1 MYESIKVSMSDWYGR
16 LCRLV
21 RCCVYGFA
29 LSSLIALVAIGP
41 VQAVSKIYI
50 PKDDNDIVA
59 TVPTSAGLQGLSR
72 LRTALAREPQNFEL
86 AVRIAQ
92 RYIEISRSD
101 GDPRYLGY
109 AQAALAP
116 WWAGDRHELVLLRAT
131 IRQSMH
137 EFDAALSDLKQLNR
151 ARPGDAQALLTQAT
165 VEQVLGRYRD
175 ALSTCEV
182 LLNQV
187 PGLIS
192 EACGADARSLL
203 GQFDVYE
210 SLNDR
215 LNAQANLDSDTRG
228 WLHTLLAEMLER
240 QGRNDEAR
248 RHHDTA
254 VRVAPTLYARAAYA
268 DFLLNS
274 GDAEQ
279 ALAIASSVAGKQA
292 AKGAQVPDVL
302 LLRQVLALHSLKRD
316 DLLKPALADMRARF
330 EGSRSR
336 GQSLHGREEARM
348 VLRIDADAARALS
361 LAEQNWAI
369 QKEAADTLIL
379 AQSARAAGRDD
390 VLLKI
395 KQFVAQ
401 SGFQD
406 RRLAG
411 LLEGAAK

>member
-1 MYESIKVSMSDWYGR
+1 MYESIVGLKCDWYWLLR
-16 LCRLV
+16 HFV
-21 RCCVYGFA
+21 A
-29 LSSLIALVAIGP
+29 PSLIALVAVGP
-41 VQAVSKIYI
+41 SHAASKTYV
-50 PKDDNDIVA
+50 PQDDNQIVA
-59 TVPTSAGLQGLSR
+59 TVPASAALQGLNR
-72 LRTALAREPQNFEL
+72 LRAALVRDPQNFDL
-86 AVRIAQ
+86 AIRIAQ
-92 RYIEISRSD
+92 RYIELSRSE

-109 AQAALAP
+109 AQAVLTP
-116 WWAGDRHELVLLRAT
+116 WWSGGRAELVLLRAT

-137 EFDAALSDLKQLNR
+137 EFDAALADLKQLNR
-151 ARPGDAQALLTQAT
+151 ERPGDAQALLTQAT

-175 ALSTCEV
+175 ALSTCE
-182 LLNQV
+182 LLRSQI
-187 PGLIS
+187 PGLVS
-192 EACGADARSLL
+192 EACSADARSLV
-203 GQFDVYE
+203 GQFDVYD
-210 SLNDR
+210 SLNAK
-215 LNAQANLDSDTRG
+215 LSAQTSIDADTRG

-240 QGRNDEAR
+240 QGRNDEALQ
-248 RHHDTA
+248 HHA
-254 VRVAPTLYARAAYA
+254 ASVRVAPTLYARAAYA

-279 ALAIASSVAGKQA
+279 ALAIASSVSGKQP

-302 LLRQVLALHSLKRD
+302 LLRQVLALHALKRD

-336 GQSLHGREEARM
+336 GQSLHGREEARL

-411 LLEGAAK
+411 LLERAAK